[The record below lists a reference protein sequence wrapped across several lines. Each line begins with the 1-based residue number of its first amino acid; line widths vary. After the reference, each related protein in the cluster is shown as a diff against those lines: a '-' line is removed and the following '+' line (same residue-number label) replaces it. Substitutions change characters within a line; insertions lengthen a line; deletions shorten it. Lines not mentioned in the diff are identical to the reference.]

1 VTFSETPTQVTG
13 VERFAVDEV
22 PHYRDMVERVCA
34 QIDRH
39 PDEFRVH
46 RLRMAYPIP
55 TFQIVMAFAAPDAPS
70 V

>member
-1 VTFSETPTQVTG
+1 
-13 VERFAVDEV
+13 
-22 PHYRDMVERVCA
+22 MVERVCA
-34 QIDRH
+34 QLDRH

-70 V
+70 T